1 MRIGEL
7 ARRADVTPRAIR
19 HYERIGVLPAAERTG
34 GGYRDYGEDALMRL
48 AFVRSA
54 QAVGLTLGEIREVVA
69 FRDRGES
76 PCAHVVA
83 LLERRRSE
91 LSRRILEMQS
101 LRAELEAL
109 VSRARTLDPADCRD
123 DDVCHVVS
131 RPARVPAPPQAL
143 GGLSREPRRASP
155 RGTREAP

>member
-7 ARRADVTPRAIR
+7 ARQADVTTRAIR
-19 HYERIGVLPAAERTG
+19 HYERIGVLPAAERTQ

-54 QAVGLTLGEIREVVA
+54 QAVGLTLGEIREVIA

-76 PCAHVVA
+76 PCAHVLA
-83 LLERRRSE
+83 LLERRSSE
-91 LSRRILEMQS
+91 LSRRISEMES

-109 VSRARTLDPADCRD
+109 AVRARTLDPADCSD
-123 DDVCHVVS
+123 DDVCHIVG
-131 RPARVPAPPQAL
+131 AR
-143 GGLSREPRRASP
+143 
-155 RGTREAP
+155 

>member
-1 MRIGEL
+1 MSAPRGSLLPPTVSLVARVKVKGYRRRMRIGEL
-7 ARRADVTPRAIR
+7 ARRADVTPRAVR
-19 HYERIGVLPAAERTG
+19 HYERIGVLPVARRTE
-34 GGYRDYGEDALMRL
+34 GGYRDYGEDALSRL

-76 PCAHVVA
+76 PCAHVVT

-91 LSRRILEMQS
+91 LSRRIREMQS

-109 VSRARTLDPADCRD
+109 TGRARTLDPADCCD
-123 DDVCHVVS
+123 DDVCHVLK
-131 RPARVPAPPQAL
+131 AW
-143 GGLSREPRRASP
+143 
-155 RGTREAP
+155 